1 MKRRTRAGAAHPV
14 SYGGIYIHK
23 HGMFCLTNADPIKH
37 NSDKLLLCVT
47 LLLSTTNQ
55 QGLSSGRTGSIGRKH
70 QTQQMFYVSLKVKV
84 CSAFL

>member
-1 MKRRTRAGAAHPV
+1 MKSRTRAGAACPV
-14 SYGGIYIHK
+14 SYGGIFIHK
-23 HGMFCLTNADPIKH
+23 HGMFCSTNADPIRHK
-37 NSDKLLLCVT
+37 SDKLSLSVT

-70 QTQQMFYVSLKVKV
+70 QTQQMFCASVKVKA